1 MIFLSRID
9 YLPACKLVNGD
20 EGEESELEEDAELHV
35 FSIVSSGSNLI

>member
-20 EGEESELEEDAELHV
+20 EGEESELEEDAESYTCFPLFHQEV
-35 FSIVSSGSNLI
+35 I